1 MKKKIKHGFTLIEV
15 AVVLLVLVA
24 LAGITVPLAL
34 GYAQRS
40 HGSSGAGNMA
50 QLTSNINRYE
60 VENFAMPD
68 GWDSLIDADDDTPYD
83 TAFTVFTLGTSGS
96 GADDEMDS
104 LAAAGITTVYNLD
117 ADDDDAFTT
126 FGDLSAAE
134 TLIAGSILAEIS
146 GANVVASL
154 GESNDAADTYL
165 GLGIGENLTAVG
177 NTIATV
183 PYDFPEGAET
193 PEESYRRFVA
203 IFNVSGEKAKFV
215 GVVAVEDG
223 GIANL
228 QDHIAEYYE
237 AGE

>member
-40 HGSSGAGNMA
+40 HGSTGAGNMA

-60 VENFAMPD
+60 VENFQMPD
-68 GWDSLIDADDDTPYD
+68 GWDSLIDDND
-83 TAFTVFTLGTSGS
+83 TAYDAVFTAVEAATIDAALV
-96 GADDEMDS
+96 AK
-104 LAAAGITTVYNLD
+104 LNAAGITTVFDLD
-117 ADDDDAFTT
+117 STDGYST
-126 FGDLSAAE
+126 FGDATGE
-134 TLIAGSILAEIS
+134 EEVVDTTFLAQIT
-146 GANVVASL
+146 GANVVAAL